1 MDEQQTNQSTLQP
14 EQPQQVSNPEPVES
28 FDSTQG
34 NSGDGENLAVDG
46 AALVDGELRLGDEFF
61 SDFKDIEAEEGGG
74 EGKREAVVDGNRTG
88 EAIQT
93 DIGQQQGTEPQQT
106 PSYYTDDE
114 LASIP
119 FQQWDLSRVG
129 GDVVRYAQAVQKQI
143 AQATARATAQAAP
156 IPQLPDDI
164 VKAPAPY
171 TPRALSDDA
180 RKLACEKL
188 GLKEAEDFDDYEGEH
203 RAALELAMQELIQKR
218 NSEISDY
225 QRTKT
230 EWDNLYRFHAELTQ
244 QPDYPEFC
252 QWYMAELQKMN
263 MSPLQMNDKLL
274 EIVKNNGNRFGIVQ
288 QTILNWYRSFQNGKT
303 AQKAQPQPQTQVTPQ
318 NPKPRVTP
326 PAPLESTRGNNYQGG
341 YRVNLSDFGQMSSDE
356 QAEALIKLGLV

>member
-1 MDEQQTNQSTLQP
+1 MDEQQTNQSISQP
-14 EQPQQVSNPEPVES
+14 EQPQPQQVSNPEPVES

-93 DIGQQQGTEPQQT
+93 DIGQQQETQPQQT

-218 NSEISDY
+218 NTEISDY
-225 QRTKT
+225 QRVKAS
-230 EWDNLYRFHAELTQ
+230 WDALHRFNAELEQ

-252 QWYMAELQKMN
+252 QWYIAELGKIN
-263 MSPLQMNDKLL
+263 MSTQHMNNNILNL
-274 EIVKNNGNRFGIVQ
+274 VRSNGNDFGLAQ
-288 QTILNWYRSFQNGKT
+288 QTILNWYKTFQSGKA
-303 AQKAQPQPQTQVTPQ
+303 AQRVQAQAQATPPK
-318 NPKPRVTP
+318 PKPRVAP
-326 PAPLESTRGNNYQGG
+326 PAPLESSKGNNYQGG
-341 YRVNLSDFGQMSSDE
+341 YRVNLSDFGYMSSDE